1 MLCTGNRVKHK
12 TLRRICCSAGKPSEA
27 RRIGEAS
34 TRVCTAPIRRSVLV
48 HSIEAS
54 ATRHQSASG
63 IVIACT
69 TNHCALFHCS
79 KAEETAPKIG
89 HWCLVSTSQT
99 VFFLMET
106 SHRHVGDGS
115 LHRKCFIVSVEN
127 LRCSIM
133 KKQRGR
139 AARKVEIGFRRGESE
154 TPIGRATAPR
164 TFLESTPAILRVG
177 FDLKVPTPVYP
188 YQHLR
193 HIDPPDLIATYRYT
207 NTQTPVSRAH
217 HYRPAWIPSPSTT
230 TAMTKAC
237 LSRRRWRRRSQSQR

>member
-1 MLCTGNRVKHK
+1 VKHK
-12 TLRRICCSAGKPSEA
+12 ILRRTHCSAGQPSET
-27 RRIGEAS
+27 RRIGAS
-34 TRVCTAPIRRSVLV
+34 IRVCISPICRSHPV

-54 ATRHQSASG
+54 ATRCQSASG
-63 IVIACT
+63 VVTACT

-133 KKQRGR
+133 KKQRR
-139 AARKVEIGFRRGESE
+139 WAARKVQIGFRRGESE

-164 TFLESTPAILRVG
+164 TFLESTPAILRVR
-177 FDLKVPTPVYP
+177 FDLKVPR
-188 YQHLR
+188 L
-193 HIDPPDLIATYRYT
+193 
-207 NTQTPVSRAH
+207 S
-217 HYRPAWIPSPSTT
+217 IPSNICATPTPRV
-230 TAMTKAC
+230 
-237 LSRRRWRRRSQSQR
+237 L